1 MFSTDVKLNYVSSK
15 FNSRIPN
22 KKGFCIDPFIL
33 TAIFAISIR
42 YYFIRLV
49 YSFFVLSVTCLL
61 SNLSVMEG
69 YGKGFKEHARQDDP
83 CSSFSRARLYAK
95 FRVIFFCHSL
105 YRPVRTKRVFLKH
118 AIVE

>member
-49 YSFFVLSVTCLL
+49 YSFFVLSVICLL
-61 SNLSVMEG
+61 FVCCRICLLWKVME
-69 YGKGFKEHARQDDP
+69 KHLKSTRDKTILVPRFHMQDYTQ
-83 CSSFSRARLYAK
+83 SF
-95 FRVIFFCHSL
+95 
-105 YRPVRTKRVFLKH
+105 
-118 AIVE
+118 E